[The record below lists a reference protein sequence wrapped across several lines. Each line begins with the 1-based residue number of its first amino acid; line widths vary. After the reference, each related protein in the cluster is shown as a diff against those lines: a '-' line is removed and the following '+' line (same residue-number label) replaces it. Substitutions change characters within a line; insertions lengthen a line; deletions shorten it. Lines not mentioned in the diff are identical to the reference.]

1 MSDFTTIW
9 KLVSAVPEGHVV
21 TYGQIARKLG
31 NSRASRLVV
40 WALHQAPP
48 DVPCHRVVN
57 KSGQLST
64 AFQPLED
71 KPTRCFWN
79 VKGFDSL
86 NRKLWICKHIN
97 GSIPTLQRIM
107 ETCHA
112 AKNNR
117 CFSRAWPC

>member
-64 AFQPLED
+64 AFQPFGRQTHRMLLEREGIRFAQPETVD
-71 KPTRCFWN
+71 
-79 VKGFDSL
+79 
-86 NRKLWICKHIN
+86 
-97 GSIPTLQRIM
+97 LQTYQWFYPDTS
-107 ETCHA
+107 E
-112 AKNNR
+112 NYGDL
-117 CFSRAWPC
+117 PCCQE

>member
-64 AFQPLED
+64 AFQPFGRQTHQMLLEREGIRFAQPETVD
-71 KPTRCFWN
+71 
-79 VKGFDSL
+79 
-86 NRKLWICKHIN
+86 
-97 GSIPTLQRIM
+97 LQTYQWFYPDTS
-107 ETCHA
+107 E
-112 AKNNR
+112 NYGDL
-117 CFSRAWPC
+117 PCCQE